1 MEKILYSAVVLDDKS
16 REKLLAK
23 VKQLIP
29 NNYEVI
35 AHHMTI
41 KLGELYPDQKK
52 LIGLRVRLTVDA
64 FGKGDKVLAVKC
76 HADGIKSDNET
87 PHITIAVDRANGGK
101 PVMSNQIT
109 KWYPINRPLLLTG
122 VVTEIKAN

>member
-1 MEKILYSAVVLDDKS
+1 MSKVLYSAVVLDEKS
-16 REKLLAK
+16 KTKLLEK
-23 VKQLIP
+23 IGQLIP
-29 NNYEVI
+29 DNWVI
-35 AHHMTI
+35 YCHHMTI